1 MGRASDTKGVPR
13 AQIQKDVIA
22 NAEILEKNV
31 MVTDR
36 LISPRKDISTS
47 DIEDSL
53 LTPQHCSPEVRSHPT
68 RTAA

>member
-1 MGRASDTKGVPR
+1 MGRASDTNGVPR

-36 LISPRKDISTS
+36 LMSPRKDGSTS
-47 DIEDSL
+47 DYSRFV
-53 LTPQHCSPEVRSHPT
+53 TNY
-68 RTAA
+68 